1 MRWRAEKEDVLGWT
15 LLFIGCLGTYLL
27 DFLQFMTRTVALG
40 HDKENFVLLLE
51 VFQLRLTLLLKLP
64 VLLESSFLLLS
75 LPPRISL
82 LDSWSE
88 VCPKQF
94 Y

>member
-40 HDKENFVLLLE
+40 HDKENFVLLPE
-51 VFQLRLTLLLKLP
+51 VFRIRLTLLLKLP

-88 VCPKQF
+88 VRPKQF